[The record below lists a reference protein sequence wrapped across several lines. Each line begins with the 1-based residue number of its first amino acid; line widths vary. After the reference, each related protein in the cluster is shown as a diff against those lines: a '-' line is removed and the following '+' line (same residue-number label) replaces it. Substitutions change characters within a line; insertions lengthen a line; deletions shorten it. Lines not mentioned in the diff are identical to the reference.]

1 MRYHVFASL
10 LLICGFAQQGLAH
23 ESTMPTPGTP
33 KTFTAPSIE
42 VTTLKEGIQLTH
54 IQNKT
59 TPLTRMAIIAWNGVG
74 NEIGDQEAGLSSM
87 SADLLLRATPTST
100 TDAVLQEFQRLA
112 ADIQTSTLMDH
123 TQVGIDVLSETL
135 APTLK
140 LLDSLLV
147 NSKLNEDDLERV
159 RRKHL
164 QDLIQETDEP
174 RTLAVRKFFEVV
186 YQGHP
191 MQRWRTGLE
200 QGVKAIQA
208 ERLQQ
213 WQTATWSQTALD
225 IVVVSSLSIDEVKQA
240 LLTNLT
246 HTLAAHTGNKRPV
259 IASLATPDTTAPQLI
274 WVDKPGASQSVLMLG
289 KALNKPGTEREA
301 RELANDV
308 LGGQFSARINLNL
321 REDKGYTYGAYS
333 RILNYQHGSTF
344 YASTSVR
351 ADVTAASLT
360 EMLKE
365 VREIKADRP
374 VSDKEFNEV
383 QTSAVLKWPGQF
395 SPGPR
400 LVYAIVG
407 LLREGHSPSVI
418 ASEVEGLKAV
428 SMEQAQTSL
437 NALLNEAY
445 PWTLI
450 IVGDAAKWKES
461 VEALKWESLL

>member
-1 MRYHVFASL
+1 MRTRIFTTL
-10 LLICGFAQQGLAH
+10 LFVCGLSQGALAH
-23 ESTMPTPGTP
+23 ESVMPTPGKP
-33 KTFTAPSIE
+33 KSFAAPKVE
-42 VTTLKEGIQLTH
+42 VTTLKDGIELTYV
-54 IQNKT
+54 QNKT
-59 TPLTRMAIIAWNGVG
+59 TPLTRMAILAWNGVG
-74 NEIGDQEAGLSSM
+74 NEKGDQEAGLSSM
-87 SADLLLRATPTST
+87 SADLLLRATKSKS

-147 NSKLNEDDLERV
+147 NGQLNDDDLERV

-164 QDLIQETDEP
+164 QNLIQEADEP

-186 YQGHP
+186 YNGHP
-191 MQRWRTGLE
+191 MQRWRSGLE
-200 QGVKAIQA
+200 GGLQAIQA
-208 ERLQQ
+208 SRLNE
-213 WQTATWSQTALD
+213 WQTTTWSKTAID
-225 IVVVSSLSIDEVKQA
+225 IVVVSSLSLDEVKQA
-240 LLTNLT
+240 LTANLT
-246 HTLAAHTGNKRPV
+246 QTLAAHTGAQRPA
-259 IASLATPDTTAPQLI
+259 IATLAAPEALTPRLV

-289 KALNKPGTEREA
+289 KALAKPGAEREA

-365 VREIKADRP
+365 VREIKAERP
-374 VSDKEFNEV
+374 VSEKEFNEV
-383 QTSAVLKWPGQF
+383 QTSAVLKWPAQF

-400 LVYAIVG
+400 LVYALVD
-407 LLREGHSPSVI
+407 LLREGKSPSVI
-418 ASEVEGLKAV
+418 ASEADALRAV
-428 SMEQAQTSL
+428 GIAEAQTSL
-437 NALLNEAY
+437 NALLGNNY
-445 PWTLI
+445 PWTLV

-461 VEALKWESLL
+461 VEALKWDTQL

>member
-1 MRYHVFASL
+1 
-10 LLICGFAQQGLAH
+10 
-23 ESTMPTPGTP
+23 
-33 KTFTAPSIE
+33 
-42 VTTLKEGIQLTH
+42 
-54 IQNKT
+54 
-59 TPLTRMAIIAWNGVG
+59 
-74 NEIGDQEAGLSSM
+74 
-87 SADLLLRATPTST
+87 
-100 TDAVLQEFQRLA
+100 
-112 ADIQTSTLMDH
+112 
-123 TQVGIDVLSETL
+123 
-135 APTLK
+135 
-140 LLDSLLV
+140 
-147 NSKLNEDDLERV
+147 
-159 RRKHL
+159 
-164 QDLIQETDEP
+164 
-174 RTLAVRKFFEVV
+174 
-186 YQGHP
+186 
-191 MQRWRTGLE
+191 MQRWRSGEEADIKALE
-200 QGVKAIQA
+200 GKRIQD
-208 ERLQQ
+208 
-213 WQTATWSQTALD
+213 WQTTTWSQTAMD
-225 IVVVSSLSIDEVKQA
+225 IVVVSSLSLAEVKEA
-240 LLTNLT
+240 LLSNLSQ
-246 HTLAAHTGNKRPV
+246 TLAAHGGKNRPT
-259 IASLATPDTTAPQLI
+259 IASLNKPDTASPKLI
-274 WVDKPGASQSVLMLG
+274 RVDKPGASQSVLMLG
-289 KALNKPGTEREA
+289 KALNKPTNDREA

-351 ADVTAASLT
+351 ADVTAASLS

-365 VREIKADRP
+365 IREIKADKP
-374 VSDKEFNEV
+374 VSEREFKEV
-383 QTSAVLKWPGQF
+383 QTSAVLKWPSQF